1 MTLRAPRRIAALLA
15 APAFVAAGVAAAA
28 PGADAAATTEPTYQG
43 SALAVSAKVGIA
55 GSTILDE
62 VLPGL
67 ITYPPGATQS
77 LLELPAELSQL
88 VTLKVLNASSE
99 VQDGK
104 LVSNVSTANLGV
116 LGDVI
121 GAKVINADCLSD
133 AGQNTG
139 DSQIAGLTIAGTK
152 VPVDPGPN
160 VRIELPDALAA
171 FVQGSIVIDEQ
182 VKTDDGGLQVTALHI
197 NLVVAPTAL
206 DDALNSVIASVR
218 EAAQSV
224 KVVLEEVT
232 GKTLDQL
239 IGNVDKSTGDKTGDQ
254 KAAKTPKKGAQDADR
269 AEVRA
274 SAAAPA
280 APQAATETEAGTEAA
295 APAAEAEQAAP
306 VQKTDDAEVD
316 AAEETAVAEEATEA
330 EDTTA
335 TEDVTATE
343 DATVTEDTD
352 AAAAAERAERSE
364 KGAKAAKPAE
374 ETSTDPAVAPAPAE
388 AAPVAAPAPA
398 APADVKPTD
407 SKSEAKGEKAG
418 QKAGSDLAALDT
430 VRKAVPSAAD
440 IAGAVGVDIV
450 VSQVTCA
457 GKPGKEVAKVN
468 QLPGTGGN
476 GDATRDVAIAG
487 LGLLAAGGAAVYVTR
502 RRGRGRHAAI

>member
-28 PGADAAATTEPTYQG
+28 PGADAASTTEPTYQG

-67 ITYPPGATQS
+67 ITYPPGATKS

-88 VTLKVLNASSE
+88 VSLKVLNASSE

-104 LVSNVSTANLGV
+104 LVSNASTANLGV

-121 GAKVINADCLSD
+121 GAKVITADCLSD
-133 AGQNTG
+133 AGQNSG
-139 DSQIAGLTIAGTK
+139 DSQVAGLTIAGTK

-171 FVQGSIVIDEQ
+171 FVKGSIVIDEQ
-182 VKTDDGGLQVTALHI
+182 VKTADGGLQVTALHI

-218 EAAQSV
+218 EAAQQV

-239 IGNVDKSTGDKTGDQ
+239 IGKVDKSAGDKKT
-254 KAAKTPKKGAQDADR
+254 ARTPKKGAQDADR

-280 APQAATETEAGTEAA
+280 APQAATETEAATEAA

-306 VQKTDDAEVD
+306 VQKTDG
-316 AAEETAVAEEATEA
+316 AAVEETTVAEESTAA

-335 TEDVTATE
+335 TEDAAATE
-343 DATVTEDTD
+343 DATAAEDTD

-364 KGAKAAKPAE
+364 KGAKAAQPAA

-388 AAPVAAPAPA
+388 AAPVAAPA
-398 APADVKPTD
+398 APADVKPAD
-407 SKSEAKGEKAG
+407 SKSEAKNEKAG
-418 QKAGSDLAALDT
+418 KKAGSDLAAIDT

-450 VSQVTCA
+450 ISQVTCD
-457 GKPGKEVAKVN
+457 GEPGKEVAKVN